1 MLVSA
6 VMGQPQIRTTPVAD
20 KIATTLPRREFT
32 TCDERVKKAA
42 THVLKSDI
50 SDKAEFVACTGV
62 CSPPCVYL
70 APTEIPACIAACA
83 ALCSK
88 TDGWGY

>member
-1 MLVSA
+1 MSVSA

-20 KIATTLPRREFT
+20 KIPTTLPRGEFR
-32 TCDERVKKAA
+32 TCDERVKNAA
-42 THVLKSDI
+42 TTVLKSNIAGD
-50 SDKAEFVACTGV
+50 AELVACTGL
-62 CSPPCVYL
+62 CITACVYL